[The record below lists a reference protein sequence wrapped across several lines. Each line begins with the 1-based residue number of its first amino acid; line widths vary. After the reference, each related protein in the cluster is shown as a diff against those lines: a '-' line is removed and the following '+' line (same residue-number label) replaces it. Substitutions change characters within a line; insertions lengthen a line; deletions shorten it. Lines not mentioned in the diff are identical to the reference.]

1 MTGSRLPWVLLG
13 WLLVAIS
20 TRGATPT
27 ADGLYAVFRVNRGG
41 AVIGD
46 FACRLEF
53 EKVPRTV
60 ASFVGLAEGS
70 WPFVDDLAGHTA
82 RRPFYD
88 GIVFHRVVPGF
99 VIQAGSPNG
108 LGTDGP
114 GYTFR
119 DEFDAS
125 LRHTKAGILSMANS
139 GPHSNGS
146 QFFVTLAPTA
156 WLNDLHSVFGEVVDG
171 MNVVTNVAQGDV
183 IAAVTIVRNGAAA
196 RAFLPAGQGLPEAM
210 DVPATLEVQPE
221 VVRLNYPRTSNS
233 EVFVY
238 HADRVDAPA
247 WAQLPGQEMLGT
259 APETAPRDVTGV
271 SAGKSAKFYE
281 VVRVQYPDPIHTP
294 ASVASKLVKLTDA
307 GGFVIAMSLSSATSG
322 TYTFTQGTSVLGPNP
337 VSSYSWTQEAYR
349 GRLVAGIS
357 GLAYG
362 NDPVVQANV
371 SLLPQSA
378 TNGTYTGSLG
388 TATGQSVP
396 IKGTFGISGL

>member
-13 WLLVAIS
+13 WLLAALS

-27 ADGLYAVFRVNRGG
+27 ADGLYAVFRVNRGAAALG
-41 AVIGD
+41 E

-60 ASFVGLAEGS
+60 ANFVGLAEGS
-70 WPFVDDLAGHTA
+70 WPFVDDLSGHA
-82 RRPFYD
+82 AKRPFYD

-108 LGTDGP
+108 QGTDGP

-119 DEFDAS
+119 DEFNSS
-125 LRHTKAGILSMANS
+125 LRHSKAGILSMANS

-183 IAAVTIVRNGAAA
+183 IAGVTILRNGAAA
-196 RAFLPAGQGLPEAM
+196 RAFVPSGQGLPESAG
-210 DVPATLEVQPE
+210 VPASIVLQSDA
-221 VVRLNYPRTSNS
+221 VRLNYSQTANS
-233 EVFVY
+233 EFFVY
-238 HADRVDAPA
+238 HSDRVDAKA
-247 WAQLPGQEMLGT
+247 WAQVAGQEMLGT
-259 APETAPRDVTGV
+259 APVASTRDVTAV
-271 SAGKSAKFYE
+271 SAGKPAKFYE

-294 ASVASKLVKLTDA
+294 ATVASKLVRLTDT
-307 GGFVIAMSLSSATSG
+307 GGFVIAFSLSSATSG
-322 TYTFTQGTSVLGPNP
+322 TYTFTQGASVLGPNP

-349 GRLVAGIS
+349 GRLVTGIS

-362 NDPVVQANV
+362 NDPVVQASVN
-371 SLLPQSA
+371 LLPLSP
-378 TNGTYTGSLG
+378 TNGTYSGSLG